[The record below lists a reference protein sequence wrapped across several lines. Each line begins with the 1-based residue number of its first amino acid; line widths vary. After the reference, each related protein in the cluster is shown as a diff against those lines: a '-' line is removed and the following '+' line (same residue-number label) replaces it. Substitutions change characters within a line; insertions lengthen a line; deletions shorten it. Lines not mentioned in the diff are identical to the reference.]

1 MNRQELIQKVE
12 FLVGEGHKEL
22 HLYGF
27 TKEEDNIYKINI
39 SPALETQLID
49 VVTSGVKTHLID
61 KEYDI
66 LNFSTAESR
75 QNCYFYYDLEEIPE
89 RMVQVPYIIGNHNVP
104 TFNLHQHS
112 VEELNTLVILIT
124 DGNGHSFALYKI
136 ISAVEKVVKST
147 KQVLVKFGIGEE
159 FLTEEDT
166 PLLRISPRFQ
176 MIYVDGA
183 YIFLDSSSVEGQFKL
198 HQLLN
203 NEAERKIEV
212 IRQTGLLKDVN
223 KLSKYTDDNIAFS
236 RKLVGVMRS
245 SLVIEKNIPK
255 TDILKFIQEDDEL
268 KNVFKIV
275 QVEGEDFIDINSRVT
290 ARRFLDLLNDEFVV
304 STLTKQK
311 YHALDKQQRNLKE

>member
-1 MNRQELIQKVE
+1 MNRLELIQKVE
-12 FLVGEGHKEL
+12 FLVGDGHKEL

-27 TKEEDNIYKINI
+27 TKAEDKIYKINI
-39 SPALETQLID
+39 SPALETQLIE

-66 LNFSTAESR
+66 LSFSTAESR
-75 QNCYFYYDLEEIPE
+75 QNCYFHYDLEEMPE
-89 RMVQVPYIIGNHNVP
+89 RMVQVPYIIGNHHVP

-183 YIFLDSSSVEGQFKL
+183 YIFLDSSSVEGQFKF

-203 NEAERKIEV
+203 NEAARKIEV
-212 IRQTGLLKDVN
+212 IGRTGLLKDVN
-223 KLSKYTDDNIAFS
+223 KLRQYADNIAFS

-245 SLVIEKNIPK
+245 SLVIEMNISK
-255 TDILKFIQEDDEL
+255 TDILNFIQEDDEL
-268 KNVFKIV
+268 KDVFKIV
-275 QVEGEDFIDINSRVT
+275 QVENEDFIDINSQLT
-290 ARRFLDLLNDEFVV
+290 ARRFLDLLNDEFLV

-311 YHALDKQQRNLKE
+311 YHALDKQQRRPKE

>member
-27 TKEEDNIYKINI
+27 TKSEDNIYKINI
-39 SPALETQLID
+39 SPALETQLIE
-49 VVTSGVKTHLID
+49 VVTSGVKAYLIE

-75 QNCYFYYDLEEIPE
+75 QNCYFYYDLEEMPE
-89 RMVQVPYIIGNHNVP
+89 RMVQVPYVIGNHNVP
-104 TFNLHQHS
+104 SFNLHNHS

-159 FLTEEDT
+159 YLTEEDT

-176 MIYVDGA
+176 MVYVDGSFV
-183 YIFLDSSSVEGQFKL
+183 FLDSSSVEGQFKL

-203 NEAERKIEV
+203 NEAARKIEV
-212 IRQTGLLKDVN
+212 IAQTGLLKDVN
-223 KLSKYTDDNIAFS
+223 KLRQYTDNIAFS

-245 SLVIEKNIPK
+245 SLVIEKNISK
-255 TDILKFIQEDDEL
+255 TEIFKFIQEDDEL
-268 KNVFKIV
+268 KDLFKIV
-275 QVEGEDFIDINSRVT
+275 QVEGGSFIDINSQTT
-290 ARRFLDLLNDEFVV
+290 ARRFLDLLNDEFLF

-311 YHALDKQQRNLKE
+311 YHALDKQQRRSKE